1 LLDQIAARESLA
13 ISRLAQNSQG
23 EWSVELSK
31 GPRVLLGAQQINERM
46 HRFLLVYRRV
56 LSAGDKPAE
65 YVDARYAN
73 GVAVRYVPEQ
83 QTNNESLLVAD
94 ADAAAYVEG
103 INDGR

>member
-1 LLDQIAARESLA
+1 
-13 ISRLAQNSQG
+13 
-23 EWSVELSK
+23 
-31 GPRVLLGAQQINERM
+31 VLLGAQQINERM